1 MRYLDKGND
10 LGADVTKPATRIV
23 ELEDNELEEFV
34 EIYAE
39 RKSKDYVE
47 VERVGAANDK
57 GRDVIGFLSR
67 ARHEGE
73 WDLYQCKRKTRGSKL
88 RIGEAMAELG
98 KVFHHHAA
106 GAYATLP
113 RRYVFVSPRGID
125 GSLTTLL
132 QNPSRIGT
140 ALLETWDKHCR
151 TRITARKPVELTSEI
166 RASIEGYDFSAV
178 ECLTAPKLAKDPA
191 ALPALVQVLGL
202 PPGEAPEGETPD
214 EVSDTELTYLTQL
227 REVYACSA
235 GSDFATLD
243 DVFADPKFGEHVRIQ
258 RQRYYQACAFRDF
271 HRDNTAARSVDV
283 FKNDIFHLLI
293 DVYNEAH
300 PSPLARIDAV
310 MKHAGAA
317 PAGILGTMARPPV
330 KQGTCHHL
338 VSDGRIRWSP

>member
-1 MRYLDKGND
+1 MKVAVHS
-10 LGADVTKPATRIV
+10 GAEMTRPATRIV
-23 ELEDNELEEFV
+23 ELEDDELEEFV
-34 EIYAE
+34 EIFAE

-67 ARHEGE
+67 DRHEGE

-88 RIGEAMAELG
+88 RMGEALTELG
-98 KVFHHHAA
+98 KIFYHHAA

-113 RRYVFVSPRGID
+113 RRYVFVAPRGID

-132 QNPSRIGT
+132 QNPSRIGK
-140 ALLETWDKHCR
+140 ALLESWDKHCR
-151 TRITARKPVELTSEI
+151 TKITSKLVVELTKEI
-166 RASIEGYDFSAV
+166 RSSIENYNFSAV
-178 ECLTAPKLAKDPA
+178 EYLTAPKLVKDPA

-214 EVSDTELTYLTQL
+214 AVSESELTYLAQL
-227 REVYACSA
+227 QEVYS
-235 GSDFATLD
+235 GETKSGFATLD
-243 DVFADPKFGEHVRIQ
+243 DVLADPVFGEHLRLQ

-271 HRDNTAARSVDV
+271 HRDNTAAKSVET
-283 FKNDIFHLLI
+283 FKNDIYHLVI

-300 PSPLARIDAV
+300 SSPLVRMDAV
-310 MKHAGAA
+310 MKHTGAA
-317 PAGILGTMARPPV
+317 PVGILGTMARPPV

-338 VSDGRIRWSP
+338 VADGKIRWSP

>member
-1 MRYLDKGND
+1 MPYLTKGNGS
-10 LGADVTKPATRIV
+10 GADVTNPSTRIV
-23 ELEDNELEEFV
+23 ALEDDELEEFV
-34 EIYAE
+34 ELYAE

-47 VERVGAANDK
+47 MTRVGAANDK

-73 WDLYQCKRKTRGSKL
+73 WDLYQCKRKVRGSKL
-88 RIGEAMAELG
+88 RIGEAMTELG

-113 RRYVFVSPRGID
+113 RRYVFVSPRGMD
-125 GSLTTLL
+125 GSLGTLL
-132 QNPSRIGT
+132 ENPSRIGKT
-140 ALLETWDKHCR
+140 LLETWDKHCR
-151 TRITARKPVELTSEI
+151 TKITARNAVELTPEI
-166 RASIEGYDFSAV
+166 RASIEGYDFSVV
-178 ECLTAPKLAKDPA
+178 ECLTATKLVKDPA
-191 ALPALVQVLGL
+191 ARPALVQVLGL

-214 EVSDTELTYLTQL
+214 EVSDAELTYISQL
-227 REVYACSA
+227 RDVYAGSA

-243 DVFADPKFGEHVRIQ
+243 DVFADARFGEHLRTQ
-258 RQRYYQACAFRDF
+258 RYRYYQACTFRDF
-271 HRDNTAARSVDV
+271 HRDNTAAKSVDV
-283 FKNDIFHLLI
+283 FKNDIYHLLI

-310 MKHAGAA
+310 MKHTGAA
-317 PAGILGTMARPPV
+317 PAGILGTMARAPV